1 MVVLT
6 RSRAHRPTTPRLSS
20 SSRAEQVVKPSAAK
34 NAAEGVKTWFKQM
47 PSSPMVASQPRSQ
60 STANKMTR
68 KNSKARTKLNSARKS
83 LLHPESARTLR
94 INEEG
99 GDGEEDMSE
108 ESLEDLSENG
118 NLRTDYSEE
127 DVDGFSGSAEDFDS
141 DEDGSLDCGAR
152 DRTSSN
158 NGSKGGSPTKR
169 KKTRS
174 GHARRAR
181 GISEDDQVLIRNMIN
196 EKREPAVIINSANY
210 HPRERRERCPWT
222 PSEVLYSS
230 SSPTAFPNS
239 VL

>member
-20 SSRAEQVVKPSAAK
+20 SSRAEKVVKPPAAE
-34 NAAEGVKTWFKQM
+34 NAAEGIKTWFKQM
-47 PSSPMVASQPRSQ
+47 PSSPLAASQPRSR
-60 STANKMTR
+60 STANKM
-68 KNSKARTKLNSARKS
+68 ARNDSEPRRRLNSARKS
-83 LLHPESARTLR
+83 FLHPESARTLR
-94 INEEG
+94 ISEEG
-99 GDGEEDMSE
+99 GDGKEDMSE
-108 ESLEDLSENG
+108 ESLEDLSDNG
-118 NLRTDYSEE
+118 DLCTDYSE
-127 DVDGFSGSAEDFDS
+127 DDGDGLSGSAEDFDS
-141 DEDGSLDCGAR
+141 DDDGSVDCRAR

-230 SSPTAFPNS
+230 SSPNSFP
-239 VL
+239 